1 MLGWLQ
7 EKTFISDFWDKAEE
21 LPGCFMIQREI
32 RKAITGQSFFYNDED
47 TGKSTHVDGMDIQE
61 FNYYYVL
68 WDDYHWLRTLP
79 HGQGTLAER
88 RWVLETIKVFEKIH
102 KETLNF
108 IEEQQYKRS
117 KINSK
122 NFNND

>member
-1 MLGWLQ
+1 LLGWFQ
-7 EKTFISDFWDKAEE
+7 EKTFLSDFWDKAEE

-47 TGKSTHVDGMDIQE
+47 TGKPVRVEGISIQE

-88 RWVLETIKVFEKIH
+88 RWVLETIKIFEKIH
-102 KETLNF
+102 KETLNYM
-108 IEEQQYKRS
+108 EEQQYKRS
-117 KINSK
+117 KVNSK
-122 NFNND
+122 NLNNN

>member
-1 MLGWLQ
+1 
-7 EKTFISDFWDKAEE
+7 
-21 LPGCFMIQREI
+21 MIQREI
-32 RKAITGQSFFYNDED
+32 RKAITGQSFFYNDEE
-47 TGKSTHVDGMDIQE
+47 TGKPVKVEGISIQE

-88 RWVLETIKVFEKIH
+88 RWVLETIKIFEKIH

-108 IEEQQYKRS
+108 MEEQQYKRS
-117 KINSK
+117 KVNNK
-122 NFNND
+122 NLNND